1 MSRKTTLSPRR
12 RGRVLALQALYEVDA
27 TDHSV
32 DVAFEQVHKRFK
44 PSEQAVEFARE
55 LSYQVFQHREEID
68 ALILRYAPAW
78 PIDQLSI
85 VDRNILRIALYEIIL
100 GSKTPLKVAINE
112 AIELAKAYGSESS
125 PKFINGV
132 LGSAAA
138 EQGRNQPTEMT

>member
-1 MSRKTTLSPRR
+1 M
-12 RGRVLALQALYEVDA
+12 QALYEVDA

-32 DVAFEQVHKRFK
+32 DVAFEQVHKRSK
-44 PSEQAVEFARE
+44 PPRQAVEFARE
-55 LSYQVFQHREEID
+55 LASQVRQHREEID
-68 ALILRYAPAW
+68 TLIQRYAPAW

-85 VDRNILRIALYEIIL
+85 IDRNILRIALYEILL
-100 GSKTPLKVAINE
+100 GGTTPLKVAINE

-138 EQGRNQPTEMT
+138 GQGRNQQTEKT